1 MSGQSFQDDE
11 EPLVHNLSRLITE
24 GGDGNFLI
32 VSVGEVYI
40 QFAGSRGA
48 TSVDCEAVSNQFLP
62 AELQLGEGRLSELQ
76 ALGFEVPVEV
86 SAEVP
91 VQPKPSWRN
100 LWGLLA
106 VTTPPPPNYSRT
118 FDAADE
124 PAVREIAR
132 TTLSILSDVY
142 GCPTQS
148 PIKYELELQ

>member
-1 MSGQSFQDDE
+1 MSWQSFQDDE
-11 EPLVHNLSRLITE
+11 EPLVHNLSQLITE

-32 VSVGEVYI
+32 VSVGNVYI

-62 AELQLGEGRLSELQ
+62 EELQLTEHALSQLRG
-76 ALGFEVPVEV
+76 LGFEVPVE
-86 SAEVP
+86 AP
-91 VQPKPSWRN
+91 VKPSWRN

-142 GCPTQS
+142 G
-148 PIKYELELQ
+148 